1 MPTKLPKTATVLARP
16 LAPALLAL
24 LALMAGCAS
33 EPPPAPAPVDM
44 AWVAEARGISTS
56 VPPKLLAVLQEEIAK
71 GGPEGAIGVC
81 REQAPAMARAASEQT
96 GWNVRRVS
104 LRNRNPKAVP
114 DPWERAVL
122 EDFDR
127 RAAAK
132 ESPATLEKAE
142 ITTLDGKVVQRY
154 MRALP
159 TLPLCTQCHG
169 AADKLS
175 PAVTAKLKAL
185 YPADR
190 ATGYAVGEIRG
201 AMTLVRPVPR

>member
-1 MPTKLPKTATVLARP
+1 MCIRD
-16 LAPALLAL
+16 
-24 LALMAGCAS
+24 S
-33 EPPPAPAPVDM
+33 
-44 AWVAEARGISTS
+44 
-56 VPPKLLAVLQEEIAK
+56 
-71 GGPEGAIGVC
+71 
-81 REQAPAMARAASEQT
+81 
-96 GWNVRRVS
+96 
-104 LRNRNPKAVP
+104 PKAVP

>member
-1 MPTKLPKTATVLARP
+1 
-16 LAPALLAL
+16 
-24 LALMAGCAS
+24 
-33 EPPPAPAPVDM
+33 
-44 AWVAEARGISTS
+44 
-56 VPPKLLAVLQEEIAK
+56 
-71 GGPEGAIGVC
+71 
-81 REQAPAMARAASEQT
+81 MARAASEQT

>member
-1 MPTKLPKTATVLARP
+1 MLTKLPKAATVLARP
-16 LAPALLAL
+16 LTPAL

-33 EPPPAPAPVDM
+33 EPPAPPPVNM

-81 REQAPAMARAASEQT
+81 REQAPAMARAASEQS

-142 ITTLDGKVVQRY
+142 ITTLDGKIVQRY

-185 YPADR
+185 YPDDR

>member
-1 MPTKLPKTATVLARP
+1 MNRLLWVTWL
-16 LAPALLAL
+16 PALLA
-24 LALMAGCAS
+24 GCVSA
-33 EPPPAPAPVDM
+33 PPPAPLPVDT
-44 AWVAEARGISTS
+44 AWVGEARGIATS
-56 VPPKLLAVLQEEIAK
+56 MPPKLLAVLQEEIAK

-81 REQAPAMARAASEQT
+81 REQAPAMARAASEQS

-104 LRNRNPKAVP
+104 LHNRNPKAVP

-132 ESPATLEKAE
+132 ESPATLERAE
-142 ITTLDGKVVQRY
+142 VTIENGQAVQRY

-159 TLPLCTQCHG
+159 TMPLCTQCHG
-169 AADKLS
+169 AADTLS

-185 YPADR
+185 YPDDR
-190 ATGYAVGEIRG
+190 ATGYAVGDIRG
-201 AMTLVRPVPR
+201 AMTLRRPVPR